1 MASADTDVQTPEK
14 KSKLPLII
22 GLVLAL
28 LGAGGGFF
36 VTYSGMLDSLL
47 GGGGE
52 GGEHAAPAEDGH
64 GAAPADAGGGHGAA
78 PADDGHG
85 GGDGGD
91 GGAAGYVP
99 LAPIV
104 VTIGQ
109 RGETRHLRFLAQLAV
124 MPGAAGA
131 VQNVLPRII
140 DVLNI
145 YLRAL
150 DPYEL
155 EEPAALMRLRAQML
169 RRVQIVTGPGMVN
182 DLLIMEFV
190 IN

>member
-1 MASADTDVQTPEK
+1 MASADTDAQTPEK

-22 GLVLAL
+22 GIVLAL

-47 GGGGE
+47 GGEAGD
-52 GGEHAAPAEDGH
+52 HAAPSADAHGAPADTGH
-64 GAAPADAGGGHGAA
+64 GAAA
-78 PADDGHG
+78 ADDGHG
-85 GGDGGD
+85 GDSGDGS
-91 GGAAGYVP
+91 AAGYVP
-99 LAPIV
+99 LSPIV

-124 MPGAAGA
+124 APGAAGA
-131 VQNVLPRII
+131 VTNLLPRIV

-150 DPYEL
+150 DPFEL

-169 RRVQIVTGPGMVN
+169 RRVQIVAGPGMVN